1 MSSPYPPGSP
11 GPDPQWQ
18 PQQYEV
24 SPFGDRG
31 QPGGQPG
38 GQPYGGG
45 QPAAPQYGQGQPPGS
60 PYGPGGYPAGP
71 YGAEAPGTAYGVPPA
86 GGPGYPTPDY
96 PASGYPGAGYP
107 APGYPA
113 PAPPVPAKKSRT
125 GLIIT
130 LACVGALLLVLCGIG
145 GYAAVQGTVGIGLGA
160 KNSATTLST
169 PDSAGG
175 LTKKPG
181 DTVAASMKRELDG
194 EEEFATTI
202 GAAYTDG
209 SDTTVYV
216 WGGTMDSSLDSVE
229 NHLDDFFSGLSGDSV
244 TVSGQHSVDPP
255 SAVGG
260 SMECAKVDFGSSGA
274 KGGVCAWADRV
285 ALVGV
290 MSLTSDEPTVET
302 LAGKLLP
309 DVVHKGG
316 S

>member
-24 SPFGDRG
+24 SPFGDQG
-31 QPGGQPG
+31 QPPGGQSYGPTAPQYG
-38 GQPYGGG
+38 GAPAPQYGGG
-45 QPAAPQYGQGQPPGS
+45 QPAGPQYGG
-60 PYGPGGYPAGP
+60 GGYPGP
-71 YGAEAPGTAYGVPPA
+71 YGAEPPGTAYGPPPVA
-86 GGPGYPTPDY
+86 PGYPTP
-96 PASGYPGAGYP
+96 GYPP
-107 APGYPA
+107 A
-113 PAPPVPAKKSRT
+113 PVPAKKSHT

-130 LACVGALLLVLCGIG
+130 LVCAGAVLLVLCGIG
-145 GYAAVQGTVGIGLGA
+145 GYALVQGSVGIGLGA
-160 KNSATTLST
+160 KNSATKLST

-175 LTKKPG
+175 LTKKPS
-181 DTVAASMKRELDG
+181 DRVAASMKRELDG
-194 EEEFATTI
+194 EKEFATTI

-216 WGGTMDSSLDSVE
+216 WGGTMDSSADSVE

-260 SMECAKVDFGSSGA
+260 SMECAKVDFGSAGA

-302 LAGKLLP
+302 LAGTLLP

>member
-1 MSSPYPPGSP
+1 MSSPYPPGPP

-18 PQQYEV
+18 PPAPQQYEV
-24 SPFGDRG
+24 TPFGDQG
-31 QPGGQPG
+31 QPGDYPYDGQPAGPQYG
-38 GQPYGGG
+38 GAPPAVPQYGGG
-45 QPAAPQYGQGQPPGS
+45 QPNAQYGGGQPQYGGA
-60 PYGPGGYPAGP
+60 GYPPGP
-71 YGAEAPGTAYGVPPA
+71 YGTESPGTAYGLPPA
-86 GGPGYPTPDY
+86 AGP
-96 PASGYPGAGYP
+96 GYP

-113 PAPPVPAKKSRT
+113 VAPPVPPKKSRI

-130 LACVGALLLVLCGIG
+130 LACAGAVLLVLCGIG
-145 GYAAVQGTVGIGLGA
+145 GYAVVQGGVGVGLGT
-160 KNSATTLST
+160 KKSATTLST

-175 LTKKPG
+175 LTKKPS
-181 DTVAASMKRELDG
+181 DRVAASMKRELDG

-202 GAAYTDG
+202 GAAYTGG
-209 SDTTVYV
+209 SDTVYV
-216 WGGTMDSSLDSVE
+216 WGGTMDSSVDSVE
-229 NHLDDFFSGLSGDSV
+229 NHLDDFFSGMSGDSV

-255 SAVGG
+255 GLVGG
-260 SMECAKVDFGSSGA
+260 SMECAKVDFGSAGA
-274 KGGVCAWADRV
+274 KGGVCAWADRM

>member
-1 MSSPYPPGSP
+1 MSAPYPPGTP
-11 GPDPQWQ
+11 DPDPQRQ
-18 PQQYEV
+18 PPQYEV
-24 SPFGDRG
+24 SPFGDQQQG
-31 QPGGQPG
+31 GGAQPAPP
-38 GQPYGGG
+38 PYGGS
-45 QPAAPQYGQGQPPGS
+45 QPAPPYGDVPPPGPQYGTARQYGS
-60 PYGPGGYPAGP
+60 GGYPPDP
-71 YGAEAPGTAYGVPPA
+71 YGVEAPGTAYGAPPA
-86 GGPGYPTPDY
+86 AP
-96 PASGYPGAGYP
+96 GYP

-113 PAPPVPAKKSRT
+113 PGYSAPGYPAAAPPVPAKKSRT

-130 LACVGALLLVLCGIG
+130 LVCAGAVLLVLCGIG
-145 GYAAVQGTVGIGLGA
+145 GYAFVQGTVGIGLGA

-169 PDSAGG
+169 PNSAGG
-175 LTKKPG
+175 LTKKPN

-194 EEEFATTI
+194 EDAFATTI
-202 GAAYTDG
+202 GAAYTNG

-216 WGGTMDSSLDSVE
+216 WGGTMDTTLDSVA

-244 TVSGQHSVDPP
+244 TVSGKHSVDPP

-260 SMECAKVDFGSSGA
+260 SMKCAKVSLGSSGS

-290 MSLTSDEPTVET
+290 MSLTGGEPPVET
-302 LAGKLLP
+302 LTGKLLP